1 MSNSAGGVSGGF
13 VAGVIISS
21 IVVILAIIL
30 IVGVAVYL
38 LRKRFV
44 HPKHIHEPL

>member
-1 MSNSAGGVSGGF
+1 MYNSAGGVSSGF
-13 VAGVIISS
+13 VAGVVISS

-38 LRKRFV
+38 IRKQSV
-44 HPKHIHEPL
+44 HVKYNHKPL